1 MKTKR
6 NITLF
11 AKTTKKQN
19 IEFGMVMILIVAIL
33 SYWLENRALL
43 GVVVLLALTTILAP
57 VLFTP
62 FTALWFWFS
71 HAAGRIMSF
80 ILLALVFILVVT
92 PVGCIRRLCGKDSLS
107 LHQFR
112 KNRKSVFINREHIYT
127 KEDLIHMF

>member
-1 MKTKR
+1 MKTKK

-11 AKTTKKQN
+11 TKTTKKQN

-33 SYWLENRALL
+33 SYGLENRTLL
-43 GVVVLLALTTILAP
+43 GVVILLTLITILAP

-80 ILLALVFILVVT
+80 ILLTLVFILVIT
-92 PVGCIRRLCGKDSLS
+92 PVGCIRRLCGKDNLS
-107 LHQFR
+107 LNQFR
-112 KNRKSVFINREHIYT
+112 KSRKSVFINRDHIYT
-127 KEDLIHMF
+127 KEDMIHMF